1 MRVGVLALQGAV
13 SEHVSCLRKAMEKI
27 GVPAG
32 EREIDEVRVKPDLEG
47 LEAIVLPGGESTTL
61 SLLMEEEGLFEAI
74 SAVPKIFGTCA
85 GAILLAKEIVGAK
98 NGQKSLGL
106 MDISIVRNAYGRQL
120 DSFEEGIGIT
130 LDGKEGEINAVFIRA
145 PVIGKVGE
153 GVEVLAS
160 CRGEPV
166 AVRQGKYIAAT
177 FHPELSGDTLLHEY
191 FLRL

>member
-1 MRVGVLALQGAV
+1 
-13 SEHVSCLRKAMEKI
+13 MEKI
-27 GVPAG
+27 GVPPS
-32 EREIDEVRVKPDLEG
+32 EREVVEVRTKRELEG

-61 SLLMEEEGLFEAI
+61 SLLMEEEGLFDAVA
-74 SAVPKIFGTCA
+74 AVPKILGTCA

-106 MDISIVRNAYGRQL
+106 LDISIVRNAYGRQL
-120 DSFEEGIGIT
+120 ESFEEKIRIT
-130 LDGKEGEINAVFIRA
+130 LDGKEGESNAIFIRA
-145 PVIGKVGE
+145 PVIERVGE